1 VPPLPL
7 GDSPIIP
14 ESVQHKQS
22 VKRTAWALVG
32 FLYLVSAGLLI
43 LGFGGLAGTYSA
55 APQYGTTQD
64 ALIFS
69 WFCILGGSFLLS
81 HFGPSDDYSVRA
93 QKFQT
98 DRVRQRRDRRV
109 HRIFHDANG
118 LRWE

>member
-69 WFCILGGSFLLS
+69 WFCILGGSFFAIAFWAS
-81 HFGPSDDYSVRA
+81 GDYSVRA

>member
-69 WFCILGGSFLLS
+69 WFCILGGSF
-81 HFGPSDDYSVRA
+81 FA
-93 QKFQT
+93 IAFWA
-98 DRVRQRRDRRV
+98 QRRLQRSRPK
-109 HRIFHDANG
+109 ISN
-118 LRWE
+118 

>member
-69 WFCILGGSFLLS
+69 WFCILGGSF
-81 HFGPSDDYSVRA
+81 FAIAFWV
-93 QKFQT
+93 
-98 DRVRQRRDRRV
+98 QRRLQRSRPK
-109 HRIFHDANG
+109 ISN
-118 LRWE
+118 